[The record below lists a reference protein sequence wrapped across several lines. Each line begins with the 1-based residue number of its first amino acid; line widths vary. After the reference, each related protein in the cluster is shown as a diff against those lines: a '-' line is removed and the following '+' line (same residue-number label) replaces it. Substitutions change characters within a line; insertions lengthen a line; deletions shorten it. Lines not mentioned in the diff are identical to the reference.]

1 MAKKEKTVFVCQEC
15 GYESTQWMGK
25 CICGAWNSFVE
36 EKVLPMPED
45 DVRRRAGG
53 AGGSGQGAA
62 RPARLSEIGTQDYA
76 RVDTGIGELNRVLG
90 GGLVRGSLVLISGEP
105 GIGKSTIIMQT
116 AANIARR
123 GSTVL
128 YVSGEESEEQI
139 KLRAER
145 IRPIS
150 GDLRFMTETNIENI
164 IETIREEKPDFVVI
178 DSIQTMYTESVTA
191 APGSVSQ
198 VRESAAQLLRTA
210 KECGIAIFLVGHVT
224 KDGTVAGPK
233 ILEHMVDVVLFFEGE
248 SGSSLRILHGQ
259 KNRFGS
265 TNEIAVF
272 EMDGSG
278 LHEVLNPSELL
289 LSGRPIG
296 ASGSVVTCGMEGT
309 RPLLIEIQG
318 LLVPSA
324 FNLPRRT
331 ANGIDYNRLNLLI
344 AIVEK
349 RLNLEIGKYDAY
361 VNITGGLRIAEPS
374 MDLAV
379 IMALISSYMNIEI
392 PEDVMIFGEVGLSGE
407 VRAVSNADQRIEEAA
422 RLGFH
427 KIVLPAFHMKKLRQ
441 PNLTACELVPV
452 RSIREAVKILKK

>member
-1 MAKKEKTVFVCQEC
+1 MAKSTSCYFCKEC
-15 GYESTQWMGK
+15 GYESAKWLGQ
-25 CICGAWNSFVE
+25 CPSCRAWNTFVE
-36 EKVLPMPED
+36 EPVVKASP
-45 DVRRRAGG
+45 A
-53 AGGSGQGAA
+53 SGFSRNTGA
-62 RPARLSEIGTQDYA
+62 RPPRQRPV
-76 RVDTGIGELNRVLG
+76 RVDEIALEKEDRIPTGFQELDRVLG
-90 GGLVRGSLVLISGEP
+90 GGIVVGSMVLLGGDP
-105 GIGKSTIIMQT
+105 GIGKSTILLEVSRNL
-116 AANIARR
+116 AADD
-123 GSTVL
+123 GKSVL
-128 YVSGEESEEQI
+128 YVSGEESLKQI

-145 IRPIS
+145 IKTIS

-272 EMDGSG
+272 EMDGAG

-296 ASGSVVTCGMEGT
+296 ASGSVVSCGMEGT

-318 LLVPSA
+318 LLVASA

>member
-1 MAKKEKTVFVCQEC
+1 M
-15 GYESTQWMGK
+15 
-25 CICGAWNSFVE
+25 E
-36 EKVLPMPED
+36 EPVVKASP
-45 DVRRRAGG
+45 A
-53 AGGSGQGAA
+53 SGFSRNTGT
-62 RPARLSEIGTQDYA
+62 RPPRQRPV
-76 RVDTGIGELNRVLG
+76 RVDEIALEKEDRIPTGFQELDRVLG
-90 GGLVRGSLVLISGEP
+90 GGIVVGSMVLLGGDP
-105 GIGKSTIIMQT
+105 GIGKSTILLEVSRNL
-116 AANIARR
+116 AADD
-123 GSTVL
+123 GKSVL
-128 YVSGEESEEQI
+128 YVSGEESLKQI

-272 EMDGSG
+272 EMDGAG

-309 RPLLIEIQG
+309 RPLLIESQG
-318 LLVPSA
+318 LLVASA

-344 AIVEK
+344 AIIEK

-441 PNLTACELVPV
+441 PNLSACELVPV

>member
-1 MAKKEKTVFVCQEC
+1 MAKSTSRYFCKEC
-15 GYESTQWMGK
+15 GYESTKWLGQ
-25 CICGAWNSFVE
+25 CPSCRAWNTFVE
-36 EKVLPMPED
+36 EPVVKTSP
-45 DVRRRAGG
+45 A
-53 AGGSGQGAA
+53 SGFSRNTGT
-62 RPARLSEIGTQDYA
+62 RPPRQRPV
-76 RVDTGIGELNRVLG
+76 RVDEIALEKEDRISTGFQELDRVLG
-90 GGLVRGSLVLISGEP
+90 GGIVVGSMVLLGGDP
-105 GIGKSTIIMQT
+105 GIGKSTILLEVSRNL
-116 AANIARR
+116 AADD
-123 GSTVL
+123 GKSVL
-128 YVSGEESEEQI
+128 YVSGEESLKQI

-272 EMDGSG
+272 EMDGAG

-318 LLVPSA
+318 LLVASA

-344 AIVEK
+344 AIIEK

-441 PNLTACELVPV
+441 PNLSACELVPV

>member
-1 MAKKEKTVFVCQEC
+1 MAKSTSRYFCQEC
-15 GYESTQWMGK
+15 GYESAKWLGQ
-25 CICGAWNSFVE
+25 CPSCRAWNTFVE
-36 EKVLPMPED
+36 EPAVKASPASGFS
-45 DVRRRAGG
+45 RNAGT
-53 AGGSGQGAA
+53 
-62 RPARLSEIGTQDYA
+62 RPPRQRPV
-76 RVDTGIGELNRVLG
+76 RVDEIALEKEDRIPTGFQELDRVLG
-90 GGLVRGSLVLISGEP
+90 GGIVVGSMVLLGGDP
-105 GIGKSTIIMQT
+105 GIGKSTILLEVSRNLAT
-116 AANIARR
+116 DDAK
-123 GSTVL
+123 SVL
-128 YVSGEESEEQI
+128 YVSGEESLKQI

-191 APGSVSQ
+191 SPGSVSQ

>member
-1 MAKKEKTVFVCQEC
+1 MAKSISRYFCKEC
-15 GYESTQWMGK
+15 GYESAKWLGQ
-25 CICGAWNSFVE
+25 CPSCRAWNTFVE
-36 EKVLPMPED
+36 EPVVKASP
-45 DVRRRAGG
+45 A
-53 AGGSGQGAA
+53 SGFSRNTGT
-62 RPARLSEIGTQDYA
+62 RPPRQRPV
-76 RVDTGIGELNRVLG
+76 RVDEIALEKEDRIPTGFQELDRVLG
-90 GGLVRGSLVLISGEP
+90 GGIVVGSMVLLGGDP
-105 GIGKSTIIMQT
+105 GIGKSTILLEVSRNL
-116 AANIARR
+116 AADD
-123 GSTVL
+123 GKSVL
-128 YVSGEESEEQI
+128 YVSGEESLKQI

-150 GDLRFMTETNIENI
+150 GDLHFMTETNIENI

-272 EMDGSG
+272 EMDGAG

-441 PNLTACELVPV
+441 PNLSACELVPV

>member
-1 MAKKEKTVFVCQEC
+1 M
-15 GYESTQWMGK
+15 
-25 CICGAWNSFVE
+25 
-36 EKVLPMPED
+36 
-45 DVRRRAGG
+45 
-53 AGGSGQGAA
+53 
-62 RPARLSEIGTQDYA
+62 
-76 RVDTGIGELNRVLG
+76 LG
-90 GGLVRGSLVLISGEP
+90 GGIVVGSMVLLGGDP
-105 GIGKSTIIMQT
+105 GIGKSTILLEVSRNL
-116 AANIARR
+116 AADD
-123 GSTVL
+123 GKSVL
-128 YVSGEESEEQI
+128 YVSGEESLKQI

-145 IRPIS
+145 LKPIS

-318 LLVPSA
+318 LLVASA

>member
-1 MAKKEKTVFVCQEC
+1 MAKSTSRYFCEEC
-15 GYESTQWMGK
+15 GYESAKWLGQ
-25 CICGAWNSFVE
+25 CPSCRAWNTFVE
-36 EKVLPMPED
+36 EPVVKASP
-45 DVRRRAGG
+45 A
-53 AGGSGQGAA
+53 SGFSRNTGT
-62 RPARLSEIGTQDYA
+62 RPPRQRPV
-76 RVDTGIGELNRVLG
+76 RVDEIALEKEDRIPTGFQELDRVLG
-90 GGLVRGSLVLISGEP
+90 GGIVVGSMVLLGGDP
-105 GIGKSTIIMQT
+105 GIGKSTILLEVSRNL
-116 AANIARR
+116 AADD
-123 GSTVL
+123 GKSVL
-128 YVSGEESEEQI
+128 YVSGEESLKQI

-150 GDLRFMTETNIENI
+150 GDLHFMTETNIENI

-272 EMDGSG
+272 EMDGAG

-441 PNLTACELVPV
+441 PNLSACELVPV

>member
-1 MAKKEKTVFVCQEC
+1 MARNTSRFFCKEC
-15 GYESTQWMGK
+15 GYEAAKWLGQCPG
-25 CICGAWNSFVE
+25 CRAWNSFVE
-36 EKVLPMPED
+36 EPAAKAPASGFS
-45 DVRRRAGG
+45 RST
-53 AGGSGQGAA
+53 GS
-62 RPARLSEIGTQDYA
+62 RPNRQRPV
-76 RVDTGIGELNRVLG
+76 RVDEVASEKEDRLPTGFRELDRVLG
-90 GGLVRGSLVLISGEP
+90 GGIVVGSLVLLGGDP
-105 GIGKSTIIMQT
+105 GIGKSTILLEVSRNL
-116 AANIARR
+116 AAEGGR
-123 GSTVL
+123 SVL
-128 YVSGEESEEQI
+128 YVSGEESLKQI

-145 IRPIS
+145 IQPIS
-150 GDLRFMTETNIENI
+150 GDLRFMTETNVENI
-164 IETIREEKPDFVVI
+164 TETIREEKPDFVVI
-178 DSIQTMYTESVTA
+178 DSIQTMYTEMVTA

-198 VRESAAQLLRTA
+198 VRESAAQLLRLA
-210 KECGIAIFLVGHVT
+210 KEYGIAVFLVGHVT

-233 ILEHMVDVVLFFEGE
+233 VLEHMVDVVLFFEGE
-248 SGSSLRILHGQ
+248 SGGSLRILHGQ

-296 ASGSVVTCGMEGT
+296 ASGSVVSCGMEGT
-309 RPLLIEIQG
+309 RPLLLEIQG

-349 RLNLEIGKYDAY
+349 RLQLPIGRYDAY

-374 MDLAV
+374 MDLGV

-392 PEDVMIFGEVGLSGE
+392 PEDIMIFGEVGLSGE
-407 VRAVSNADQRIEEAA
+407 VRAVSSADQRIEEAA

-427 KIVLPAFHMKKLRQ
+427 KIVLPAFHMKKLRS
-441 PNLTACELVPV
+441 PNLEKCELIPV
-452 RSIREAVKILKK
+452 RNLRDAVHILKK